1 MGASFSVPS
10 PSNHTQVR
18 FMIITSR
25 IIVER
30 DHTTTD
36 DARGTTLRT
45 AFFAALGTPSFRAD
59 FALAAQPKRLRMFIV
74 WSEHFWD
81 SSSTVHSMK

>member
-10 PSNHTQVR
+10 APNHTQVR
-18 FMIITSR
+18 FMIIASH
-25 IIVER
+25 IIVKR

-36 DARGTTLRT
+36 DARGTTLRM

-59 FALAAQPKRLRMFIV
+59 LTLAAQPKRLRMFV
-74 WSEHFWD
+74 LWSEHFLC
-81 SSSTVHSMK
+81 SSSTVHGMK